1 MKPFFVCWKIA
12 TLSEFQLCHFLTL
25 PPPSVDVKGVN
36 DGGDGSKDSTEKIQL
51 VPVEPKLWLFLPP
64 SKAELVFARKSRR
77 KQRVAKGWLPF
88 LALIVDRLYVR
99 MFCLRKS
106 NLATVFCDLSMPVA

>member
-1 MKPFFVCWKIA
+1 MS
-12 TLSEFQLCHFLTL
+12 LSNYAA
-25 PPPSVDVKGVN
+25 PPSVDVKGVN
-36 DGGDGSKDSTEKIQL
+36 NDDGDGSKDSTEKIQQQQL
-51 VPVEPKLWLFLPP
+51 VLVEPKLWLFLPP

-88 LALIVDRLYVR
+88 LALIVDRLYVI

-106 NLATVFCDLSMPVA
+106 NLATVFCDLSMSVA

>member
-36 DGGDGSKDSTEKIQL
+36 DGDDGSKDSTEKIQQQQL
-51 VPVEPKLWLFLPP
+51 VLVEPKLWLF
-64 SKAELVFARKSRR
+64 FA
-77 KQRVAKGWLPF
+77 
-88 LALIVDRLYVR
+88 
-99 MFCLRKS
+99 
-106 NLATVFCDLSMPVA
+106 PVEG

>member
-36 DGGDGSKDSTEKIQL
+36 YWEASKDSTEKIQL
-51 VPVEPKLWLFLPP
+51 VLVEPKLWLFLPP

-77 KQRVAKGWLPF
+77 KQRVAKGWPPSF
-88 LALIVDRLYVR
+88 LGSHRRQAV
-99 MFCLRKS
+99 CE
-106 NLATVFCDLSMPVA
+106 TVLSSKE

>member
-1 MKPFFVCWKIA
+1 MS
-12 TLSEFQLCHFLTL
+12 LSNYAA
-25 PPPSVDVKGVN
+25 PPSVDIKGVN
-36 DGGDGSKDSTEKIQL
+36 DWDDGSKDSTEKIQQQQL
-51 VPVEPKLWLFLPP
+51 VLVEPKLWLFLPP

-106 NLATVFCDLSMPVA
+106 NLATVFCDLSMSVA